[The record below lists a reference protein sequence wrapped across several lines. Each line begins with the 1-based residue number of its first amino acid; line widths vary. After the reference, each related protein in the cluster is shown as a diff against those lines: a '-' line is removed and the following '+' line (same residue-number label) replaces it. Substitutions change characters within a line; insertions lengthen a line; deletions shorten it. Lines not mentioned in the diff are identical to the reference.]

1 MRKMKRY
8 VGRVLV
14 FVLCCVFFAAF
25 TAVAGEQSPA
35 AKGVAKK
42 AAGTQS
48 AKAPVPNKDVMQIQE
63 ALNKEG
69 FKLKVDGLMG
79 PKTKGS
85 LKKYQKKNGLKVTGK
100 ANKATLDKLLK
111 KMNG

>member
-1 MRKMKRY
+1 MKKMKRQ
-8 VGRVLV
+8 VERVLV
-14 FVLCCVFFAAF
+14 FVLCCLFFTAF
-25 TAVAGEQSPA
+25 TAVAVEKSPA
-35 AKGVAKK
+35 AKGVPKK
-42 AAGTQS
+42 AAVAKS
-48 AKAPVPNKDVMQIQE
+48 AKKRAPNKDVLQIQE

-111 KMNG
+111 KRNG